1 MLTGETANTNLPWID
16 QTGAETLIYHTRAEH
31 GKHCT
36 ADAVKFQ
43 LGVLFLNKAGIII
56 ISMNVLPMEIA

>member
-1 MLTGETANTNLPWID
+1 MLTGETANTYLLWID
-16 QTGAETLIYHTRAEH
+16 QTGARTLMYHTRAEH

-43 LGVLFLNKAGIII
+43 LSVLFLYKAGIII